1 LESLYL
7 KAKKGISYTQFK
19 FRWQKTEEPEKNIH
33 QIHEYWKNPND
44 GMNNPEGYADQ
55 KTSVRSA
62 FLYKIIQQQNI
73 SKKSKIIELGCN
85 VGRNLN
91 YLSQRGYTNIYGIE
105 ISKNALE
112 KMKEI
117 YPEMS
122 SSIEVFHSAIEDK
135 IKKFEQDEFDV
146 IFTMAV
152 LEHIHTDSE
161 WIFEEIVRITKRY
174 LITIEDEKGISW
186 RHFPR
191 NYRKF
196 FEKLGLEEILEMKCD
211 EVLNLPKG
219 FKARV
224 FEKK

>member
-1 LESLYL
+1 L
-7 KAKKGISYTQFK
+7 KGKKG
-19 FRWQKTEEPEKNIH
+19 RKNLDE
-33 QIHEYWKNPND
+33 IHEYWKNPND
-44 GMNNPEGYADQ
+44 DMNNPEGYADQ
-55 KTSVRSA
+55 KESVKSA

-117 YPEMS
+117 YPEMG

-146 IFTMAV
+146 VFTMAV

-161 WIFEEIVRITKRY
+161 WVFEEIVRITKRY
-174 LITIEDEKGISW
+174 LITIEDEKCISW

-191 NYRKF
+191 NYRKI

-211 EVLNLPKG
+211 EVPNLPKS

-224 FEKK
+224 FEKNILTELPN